1 MFVCLT
7 CPGWETRIV
16 LNPSV
21 HPLSE
26 SILCSSL
33 FRPTQF
39 GLAAPHSYKNISKLW
54 CNVNIQEQIHGLR
67 CSFSLLFVF
76 QLQYQTLKTNAFP
89 SSSCFSS
96 LFVSALHQ
104 RCNIPLKISAPPH
117 WSISSSYFWSSVL
130 NIIHIILFRSSSPQD
145 SLIREN
151 LVNQEI
157 LFEQHL
163 IAVGRRNPL
172 LKGNDHQQN
181 QARGRVA
188 SSEFNQSAPRGF

>member
-1 MFVCLT
+1 MFVWLT
-7 CPGWETRIV
+7 CPAWETRIV

-33 FRPTQF
+33 FRPTHF
-39 GLAAPHSYKNISKLW
+39 GTSPKLW

-76 QLQYQTLKTNAFP
+76 QLQCQTLKTNAFP

-96 LFVSALHQ
+96 LFLSALHQ

-117 WSISSSYFWSSVL
+117 WSISSSYFWSSIL
-130 NIIHIILFRSSSPQD
+130 NIIYIISIRSSSPQD

-163 IAVGRRNPL
+163 IAVGRRNP
-172 LKGNDHQQN
+172 
-181 QARGRVA
+181 
-188 SSEFNQSAPRGF
+188 F